1 MANPTPSE
9 LEILQVLWML
19 GESKVQAVNNKL
31 CETRQVGYTTTLK
44 IMQNMT
50 DKGLLDRKKDGKS
63 HIYFPLVK
71 KSETQTSLLDKL
83 ISSAFGGSKSK
94 LVLQLLGSK
103 DISKKELN
111 AIKDYISEMEN
122 KK

>member
-9 LEILQVLWML
+9 LEILQVLWEL
-19 GESKVQAVNNKL
+19 GESKVQVVNDKL

-111 AIKDYISEMEN
+111 AIKDYINEMEN